1 MRYVPEICAAAS
13 AFLYETPG
21 QDAESY
27 GFSAAFLNV
36 LLAEALPAENSIRR
50 AEGREPLAE
59 APVLKGLDE
68 EVPYSGAIVRI
79 ALPYGLA
86 SWYFQQELDNF
97 QAENYRARYIAAL
110 EDAKRCC
117 EESIE
122 EVYGGWS

>member
-1 MRYVPEICAAAS
+1 MTAKEICALAS
-13 AFLYETPG
+13 AFLYEAAG
-21 QDAESY
+21 EDAQSY

-36 LLAEALPAENSIRR
+36 LLAEALPAENSVRK
-50 AEGREPLAE
+50 AEGREPLLN
-59 APVLKGLDE
+59 APVLTTLEE
-68 EVPYSGAIVRI
+68 EVPYCEAVSRI

-110 EDAKRCC
+110 EDAKRAVQ
-117 EESIE
+117 EGIE